1 MRGHRDEIG
10 AGRPRVHLE
19 RSRRLHGVGVE
30 ERSRRMRRTRELRD
44 ILQRA
49 ENIVCPHDADEQRIL
64 ADRAEERLRGDET
77 LPVRGDD
84 SDPKSRFAKLLRRGI
99 HRRVLDRGD

>member
-1 MRGHRDEIG
+1 MRGHGYEIG
-10 AGRPRVHLE
+10 ARRPRVHLE

-30 ERSRRMRRTRELRD
+30 ESSRRMRHTRELRD

-64 ADRAEERLRGDET
+64 ADRAEERLRGDESF
-77 LPVRGDD
+77 PVRRDD
-84 SDPKSRFAKLLRRGI
+84 FDLKPRLAKLLRRGV
-99 HRRVLDRGD
+99 HRGVLDR

>member
-1 MRGHRDEIG
+1 MRGHGYEIG

-49 ENIVCPHDADEQRIL
+49 EHIVRPHDADEQRIL
-64 ADRAEERLRGDET
+64 AERAEERLRGDEA
-77 LPVRGDD
+77 LPVRGDH
-84 SDPKSRFAKLLRRGI
+84 SDRKPSFAKLLRRGV
-99 HRRVLDRGD
+99 HRGVLDR